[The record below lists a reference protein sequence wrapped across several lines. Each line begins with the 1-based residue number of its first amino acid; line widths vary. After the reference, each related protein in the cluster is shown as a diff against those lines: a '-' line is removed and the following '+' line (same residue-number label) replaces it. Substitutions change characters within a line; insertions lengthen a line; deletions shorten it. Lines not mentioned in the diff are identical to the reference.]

1 VGALLKLFRVVFRG
15 EVNRVSLQRRFV
27 WRAALALMGSCAAA
41 CVVGVCAAKATQAPA
56 AGRTFMDAAGR
67 TVTVPAR
74 VERIVTLAPN
84 LTETVYALGA
94 QDRLVGDTDYCDFP
108 ADARTKTHVGTPLS
122 PSLEA
127 IVALHP
133 DVVLA
138 TRTIN
143 RRETVD
149 SLARL
154 GIPVYTTDARSLD
167 DVLASISQIADVIG
181 AGLQGEELVST
192 LRARMDRLATRLRP
206 YPAKKVL
213 FVIWLD
219 PLITIGPRT
228 FLADAVRR
236 AGGESVID
244 SSQDWPQI
252 GLEAI
257 VKMQP
262 EEIIFASDHTEGHET
277 GITGMRTRPVWSEL
291 SAVKENHIA
300 EVGEGIDRPAPRLV
314 DAIEELARQLHPE
327 AFAAPAA
334 VPEVVHPSATET
346 SPPGRYR
353 MLIGGSLAE
362 SRACAR

>member
-1 VGALLKLFRVVFRG
+1 MA
-15 EVNRVSLQRRFV
+15 
-27 WRAALALMGSCAAA
+27 SCGAA
-41 CVVGVCAAKATQAPA
+41 CSVSASAANAAQTQAQAPA
-56 AGRTFMDAAGR
+56 AGRTFVDAAGR

-74 VERIVTLAPN
+74 VERIVALAPN

-154 GIPVYTTDARSLD
+154 GIPVYTTDARSVD
-167 DVLASISQIADVIG
+167 DVLVSISQLADVIG
-181 AGLQGEELVST
+181 VGAQGDQLVGS
-192 LRARMDRLATRLRP
+192 LRARMDRLAARLRP

-219 PLITIGPRT
+219 PLITIGPHT

-244 SSQDWPQI
+244 GSQDWPQI
-252 GLEAI
+252 SLEAI
-257 VKMQP
+257 VKVQP
-262 EEIIFASDHTEGHET
+262 EEIVFASDHTEEHET
-277 GITGMRTRPVWSEL
+277 GITGLRTRPVWAEL

-300 EVGEGIDRPAPRLV
+300 EVSEGIDRPAPRLV

-327 AFAAPAA
+327 AFAVPALM
-334 VPEVVHPSATET
+334 PDVVHPPAGEA

-353 MLIGGSLAE
+353 MLSDGGAE
-362 SRACAR
+362 ERRACAR

>member
-1 VGALLKLFRVVFRG
+1 
-15 EVNRVSLQRRFV
+15 V
-27 WRAALALMGSCAAA
+27 WRAAFALMANCAAA
-41 CVVGVCAAKATQAPA
+41 CTVAASAAAQPQAPA
-56 AGRTFMDAAGR
+56 SSPGRTFVDAVGR
-67 TVTVPAR
+67 TVTVPAH
-74 VERIVTLAPN
+74 VHRIVTLAPN

-108 ADARTKTHVGTPLS
+108 VEARTKTHIGAPLS

-127 IVALHP
+127 IAALHP

-154 GIPVYTTDARSLD
+154 DIPVYTTDARSVD
-167 DVLASISQIADVIG
+167 DVLVSILQIADVIG
-181 AGLQGEELVST
+181 SGAQGEQLVSS
-192 LRARMDRLATRLRP
+192 LRARMDRLAARLRS
-206 YPAKKVL
+206 YPAKKAL

-219 PLITIGPRT
+219 PLITIGPHT
-228 FLADAVRR
+228 FLADALRR
-236 AGGESVID
+236 AGGETVIE
-244 SSQDWPQI
+244 SAQDWPQI
-252 GLEAI
+252 SLEAI
-257 VKMQP
+257 VKVQP

-277 GITGMRTRPVWSEL
+277 GITGLRTRPVWSEL

-300 EVGEGIDRPAPRLV
+300 VVSEGIDRPAPRLV

-327 AFAAPAA
+327 AFAPAA
-334 VPEVVHPSATET
+334 APEVVHPPAGET
-346 SPPGRYR
+346 LPPGRYR
-353 MLIGGSLAE
+353 MSGGRAGE